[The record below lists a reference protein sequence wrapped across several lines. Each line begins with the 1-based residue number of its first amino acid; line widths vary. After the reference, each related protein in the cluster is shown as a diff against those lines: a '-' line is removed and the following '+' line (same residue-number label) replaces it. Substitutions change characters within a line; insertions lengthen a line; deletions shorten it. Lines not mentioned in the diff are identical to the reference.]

1 MKFVSW
7 SCFINNKVRV
17 GRDTW
22 NRHIF
27 LLGYELEVQKRQMNN
42 YVIMTPFQN
51 LCIFTLFST
60 PIHQLF
66 PWQLMLEFIL
76 FKYLRCD
83 EAVSAVCFISFLKG
97 DVIGISG
104 SFSSLFVED
113 TVASDTSAELPPFID
128 WMTAPSSPFKTCST
142 VFLVTSRTIS
152 VLNSNFNCNKIN
164 YRGEYCWYCL

>member
-1 MKFVSW
+1 
-7 SCFINNKVRV
+7 
-17 GRDTW
+17 
-22 NRHIF
+22 
-27 LLGYELEVQKRQMNN
+27 
-42 YVIMTPFQN
+42 MTPFQN

-83 EAVSAVCFISFLKG
+83 EAVTAVSFISFLKG

-104 SFSSLFVED
+104 SFTSVFVED

-128 WMTAPSSPFKTCST
+128 WMTAPSSPFKTCLT

-152 VLNSNFNCNKIN
+152 VLNSNFNCNKKI
-164 YRGEYCWYCL
+164 YRSEYCWYCLLQWMLWCLTPLSTIFQLYHGG